1 MSVTQRQISLV
12 QQSFKQV
19 EPISEQAA
27 EIFYNK
33 LFEYEPELRPLFKGD
48 LKIQGRKLMMML
60 KATVEGLQ
68 DVNALV
74 PVLIQLAQRH
84 NKYGVKRS
92 HFSPV
97 GNALLYTLKTGLG
110 ASYTKEH
117 REAWVAVIHVVSD
130 TMKPEIIQ
138 R

>member
-27 EIFYNK
+27 EIFYSK
-33 LFEYEPELRPLFKGD
+33 LFEYEPELRLLFKGD

-60 KATVEGLQ
+60 KAAVEGLQ

-110 ASYTKEH
+110 
-117 REAWVAVIHVVSD
+117 VMPVS
-130 TMKPEIIQ
+130 
-138 R
+138 